1 MRLLFFAIPSMGYS
15 TYLAAWL
22 WLKVW
27 QPQGTAGRWGMAAL
41 WLASAAVVVGIHFI
55 AANIFIPD
63 DESELGSDGLGH
75 PERES

>member
-1 MRLLFFAIPSMGYS
+1 MGYS

-27 QPQGTAGRWGMAAL
+27 QPQGTTGWCGMVVL
-41 WLASAAVVVGIHFI
+41 WLASAAVVVGIHLI

-63 DESELGSDGLGH
+63 EESELGSDSLGH
-75 PERES
+75 PDRES

>member
-1 MRLLFFAIPSMGYS
+1 MRLLFFAVPSMGYS

-27 QPQGTAGRWGMAAL
+27 PQSTAGWWGMAAL
-41 WLASAAVVVGIHFI
+41 WLASAAVVVGIHFV

-63 DESELGSDGLGH
+63 EESELGADGLGYLD
-75 PERES
+75 RES